1 MTQFTLTQLCFARS
15 DHLPPPCSMTKLL
28 HEVEGLR
35 ERCLQLEGKLATSER
50 EVQHLK
56 LANQHASD
64 DIVHLRHTVRTPR

>member
-1 MTQFTLTQLCFARS
+1 
-15 DHLPPPCSMTKLL
+15 MTKLL